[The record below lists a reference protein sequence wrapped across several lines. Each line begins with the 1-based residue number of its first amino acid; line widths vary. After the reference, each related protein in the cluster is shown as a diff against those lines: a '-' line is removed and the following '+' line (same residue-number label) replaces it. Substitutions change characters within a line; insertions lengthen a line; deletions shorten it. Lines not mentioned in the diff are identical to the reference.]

1 MQEEGGGGDKEEG
14 GGGGDEEGC
23 GGGHKTVCGKGSVR
37 PASID
42 RATLLSLFKSKFEPA
57 IFQPEG
63 RNLMT
68 LGR

>member
-14 GGGGDEEGC
+14 GGGGDEEGG

-37 PASID
+37 PARID
-42 RATLLSLFKSKFEPA
+42 RSTLLSLLKAKFEPA

-63 RNLMT
+63 RNLKI
-68 LGR
+68 LGC